1 MSDSNEKGY
10 YILNEYP
17 SELKTDQ
24 SYTYQLTTS
33 PDGDMTDVTYSF
45 GWKFTCD
52 GITTEKIVASGLT
65 NLTYVWTPSNVIFG
79 PLMAKSKSGILN
91 IVITTST
98 GKSTYVSKDIKLT
111 IADSV
116 RPSISNCTIDR
127 TAYAYNDK
135 SISNRTTHKL
145 SLGVSGLYGA
155 SQTITISIGDAVNTI
170 KVDAQPNNQ
179 ISTVSL
185 ELGSFDAGT
194 ADSIEKT
201 INIIVTDNRGFTANS
216 TTSVTIYGYTPPTLT
231 ATVYRDTNQD
241 AYISFTTNHQN
252 TVAGKTNNI
261 NEFYAKCTT
270 GSTTIQ
276 TDLKTSPQKL
286 NGTDALENS
295 YDVFVLLTDDVGG
308 KDVKRFVIPNGIPVM
323 DIGAD
328 GKTVSFFG
336 TAPESADKLSLKIKD
351 IASFGN
357 EIRLGKSNGNKVIID
372 NEGMVFKDRK
382 DSDFIH
388 FGYSSESIING
399 YYFSMGYDNGIVN
412 DNRFGFGSFM
422 AGTGLISETNFQTV
436 VGKYN
441 KPVDASDAMFV
452 VGGGTSE
459 TNRENFLTVS
469 GSETSVMAAINVKEI
484 GGKIAAELFGAN
496 GSGKLIL
503 YRKSDYKLDHWD
515 IIPAYIK
522 DRPCLRFDC
531 YNGSNQYNS
540 ADQRLLIGGLSIK
553 TNWNEVAD
561 VINCYWSDGNL
572 HNLISRNT
580 DGETSYFG
588 SGNIKY
594 GGYTTVNT
602 TTVLRGGTC
611 KVLNSSGLTTLSD
624 ERLKN
629 DFQSL
634 NKWESFFDNLEPCA
648 FKLKNGTSGRYHL
661 GFKAQQVKESLEKS
675 GLSTKD
681 FAGYISQKYV
691 IDESYPEDDEV
702 YKQANINPGDDV
714 YGLIYTEF
722 IALQHHEIQKLKAK
736 VKNLE
741 TEINDIKETIKSKE
755 A

>member
-10 YILNEYP
+10 YILKEYP

-52 GITTEKIVASGLT
+52 GITTEKTVASGLT
-65 NLTYVWTPSNVIFG
+65 DLTYVWTPSNIIFG

-98 GKSTYVSKDIKLT
+98 GQSTYVSKDIKLT

-155 SQTITISIGDAVNTI
+155 SQTITVSIGDAVNTI

-179 ISTVSL
+179 LSIVSL

-201 INIIVTDNRGFTANS
+201 INIIVADSRGFTVNS

-252 TVAGKTNNI
+252 IVAGKANNI

-308 KDVKRFVIPNGIPVM
+308 KDAKRFVIPNGTPVM

-351 IASFGN
+351 IASFGE
-357 EIRLGKSNGNKVIID
+357 EIRLGKTNGNQTLIGD
-372 NEGMVFKDRK
+372 SGMTMYN
-382 DSDFIH
+382 DSDEMLH
-388 FGYSSESIING
+388 FGTIRDEDTCTHYYTLGTRTQGKHRGDYSFTAG
-399 YYFSMGYDNGIVN
+399 Y
-412 DNRFGFGSFM
+412 
-422 AGTGLISETNFQTV
+422 GLISGARYQTV

-441 KPVDASDAMFV
+441 KDDNIAHLFV
-452 VGGGTSE
+452 VG
-459 TNRENFLTVS
+459 S
-469 GSETSVMAAINVKEI
+469 GSDDADRSNIFEVEYD
-484 GGKIAAELFGAN
+484 GAN
-496 GSGKLIL
+496 L
-503 YRKSDYKLDHWD
+503 
-515 IIPAYIK
+515 
-522 DRPCLRFDC
+522 
-531 YNGSNQYNS
+531 NGSLCINNS
-540 ADQRLLIGGLSIK
+540 DGARDGGLVLDGP
-553 TNWNEVAD
+553 N
-561 VINCYWSDGNL
+561 DGN
-572 HNLISRNT
+572 
-580 DGETSYFG
+580 DGGEIIFSTKNDLNDVGRIGPDS
-588 SGNIKY
+588 SGNIVINSYKWSNGGTRNISQYTFSPNGAFSINGRNICENKVLWSGAWYMSNDHTAYLLERVSDQPNGIVLVFSAYRGYSGAEDYHWCTFFVPKY
-594 GGYTTVNT
+594 LVSYQDKGFNCPLINNAFTNVACKYIYISDSQITGQEDNVSDGAASGISYNNRYY
-602 TTVLRGGTC
+602 VLR
-611 KVLNSSGLTTLSD
+611 
-624 ERLKN
+624 
-629 DFQSL
+629 
-634 NKWESFFDNLEPCA
+634 
-648 FKLKNGTSGRYHL
+648 
-661 GFKAQQVKESLEKS
+661 
-675 GLSTKD
+675 
-681 FAGYISQKYV
+681 YV
-691 IDESYPEDDEV
+691 IGV
-702 YKQANINPGDDV
+702 
-714 YGLIYTEF
+714 
-722 IALQHHEIQKLKAK
+722 
-736 VKNLE
+736 
-741 TEINDIKETIKSKE
+741 
-755 A
+755 

>member
-52 GITTEKIVASGLT
+52 GITTEKTVASGLT
-65 NLTYVWTPSNVIFG
+65 DLTYVWTPSNVIFG

-155 SQTITISIGDAVNTI
+155 SQTITVSIGDSVNTI

-185 ELGSFDAGT
+185 ELGSFDSGT
-194 ADSIEKT
+194 ADSIEKV
-201 INIIVTDNRGFTANS
+201 INIIVTDSRGFTVDG
-216 TTSVTIYGYTPPTLT
+216 TTSVTIYGYAPPTLT

-252 TVAGKTNNI
+252 MVAGKANNI
-261 NEFYAKCTT
+261 NTFYAKCTT

-308 KDVKRFVIPNGIPVM
+308 KDAKRFVIPNGTPVM

-336 TAPESADKLSLKIKD
+336 TAPESADKLSLQIKD
-351 IASFGN
+351 IASFGE
-357 EIRLGKSNGNKVIID
+357 EIRLGKTDGNQTLIGDSGMTMYNG
-372 NEGMVFKDRK
+372 
-382 DSDFIH
+382 SDEMLH
-388 FGYSSESIING
+388 FGTIRDEDTYTHYYTLGTRTQDKYRGDYSFTAG
-399 YYFSMGYDNGIVN
+399 Y
-412 DNRFGFGSFM
+412 
-422 AGTGLISETNFQTV
+422 GLIASARYQTV
-436 VGKYN
+436 VGRYN
-441 KPVDASDAMFV
+441 KDDNIAHLFV
-452 VGGGTSE
+452 VG
-459 TNRENFLTVS
+459 S
-469 GSETSVMAAINVKEI
+469 GSDDANRSNVFEV
-484 GGKIAAELFGAN
+484 EN
-496 GSGKLIL
+496 GSASLNGSLWINNPDGSTSGNLIL
-503 YRKSDYKLDHWD
+503 SPPGNGNGGGEIIFSTKSDDVGTIGADSSGNIVITSYNH
-515 IIPAYIK
+515 
-522 DRPCLRFDC
+522 
-531 YNGSNQYNS
+531 YNGSISNISDYTFSPNGAFSINGRDICENKVLWSGAWYMNNDQSAYLRGRVSDQPNGIVLVFSAYRGYEVKDWHWCTFFVPKYLVSYQDKGFNCPLINNAFTNVACKYIYISDSQITGEKNNVENGTASGITYNN
-540 ADQRLLIGGLSIK
+540 R
-553 TNWNEVAD
+553 
-561 VINCYWSDGNL
+561 Y
-572 HNLISRNT
+572 
-580 DGETSYFG
+580 Y
-588 SGNIKY
+588 
-594 GGYTTVNT
+594 
-602 TTVLRGGTC
+602 VLR
-611 KVLNSSGLTTLSD
+611 
-624 ERLKN
+624 
-629 DFQSL
+629 
-634 NKWESFFDNLEPCA
+634 
-648 FKLKNGTSGRYHL
+648 
-661 GFKAQQVKESLEKS
+661 
-675 GLSTKD
+675 
-681 FAGYISQKYV
+681 YV
-691 IDESYPEDDEV
+691 IGV
-702 YKQANINPGDDV
+702 
-714 YGLIYTEF
+714 
-722 IALQHHEIQKLKAK
+722 
-736 VKNLE
+736 
-741 TEINDIKETIKSKE
+741 
-755 A
+755 

>member
-45 GWKFTCD
+45 GWMFTCD
-52 GITTEKIVASGLT
+52 GITTEKTVASGLT
-65 NLTYVWTPSNVIFG
+65 DLTYVWTPSNVIFG

-155 SQTITISIGDAVNTI
+155 SQTITVSIGDAVNTI

-194 ADSIEKT
+194 ADSIEKI
-201 INIIVTDNRGFTANS
+201 INVIVTDSRGFTANK
-216 TTSVTIYGYTPPTLT
+216 TISVTVYGYTPPTLT

-252 TVAGKTNNI
+252 MVAGKANNI
-261 NEFYAKCTT
+261 NAFYAKCTT

-308 KDVKRFVIPNGIPVM
+308 KDAKRFVIPNGTPVM

-336 TAPESADKLSLKIKD
+336 TAPESSDKLSLQIKD
-351 IASFGN
+351 IASFGE
-357 EIRLGKSNGNKVIID
+357 EIRLGKTDGNQTLIGDSGMTMYNGSDEMLHFGTIRDEDTYTHYYTLGTRTQGKQRGDYSFTAGYGLIASARYQTTVGTYNKDDNIAHLFVVGDGSDDANRSNVFEVEYGGANLNGSLWINNSDGSTSGNLILSPPEIIFSTKSDPNDVGTIGADSDGNIVIHSYEHYNGDIRNSSYYTFAPNGSFSINGRDICENKVLWSGAWYMTND
-372 NEGMVFKDRK
+372 HSAYLRERV
-382 DSDFIH
+382 SDQP
-388 FGYSSESIING
+388 
-399 YYFSMGYDNGIVN
+399 NGIVLVFSAYRSSGEQ
-412 DNRFGFGSFM
+412 DWHWCTFFVPKY
-422 AGTGLISETNFQTV
+422 LISYSDRGFNCPLINNEFSAV
-436 VGKYN
+436 ACKYIYISDSQITGEKKN
-441 KPVDASDAMFV
+441 ALNGTAS
-452 VGGGTSE
+452 GINYN
-459 TNRENFLTVS
+459 NR
-469 GSETSVMAAINVKEI
+469 
-484 GGKIAAELFGAN
+484 
-496 GSGKLIL
+496 
-503 YRKSDYKLDHWD
+503 YY
-515 IIPAYIK
+515 
-522 DRPCLRFDC
+522 
-531 YNGSNQYNS
+531 
-540 ADQRLLIGGLSIK
+540 
-553 TNWNEVAD
+553 
-561 VINCYWSDGNL
+561 
-572 HNLISRNT
+572 
-580 DGETSYFG
+580 
-588 SGNIKY
+588 
-594 GGYTTVNT
+594 
-602 TTVLRGGTC
+602 VLR
-611 KVLNSSGLTTLSD
+611 
-624 ERLKN
+624 
-629 DFQSL
+629 
-634 NKWESFFDNLEPCA
+634 
-648 FKLKNGTSGRYHL
+648 
-661 GFKAQQVKESLEKS
+661 
-675 GLSTKD
+675 
-681 FAGYISQKYV
+681 YV
-691 IDESYPEDDEV
+691 IGV
-702 YKQANINPGDDV
+702 
-714 YGLIYTEF
+714 
-722 IALQHHEIQKLKAK
+722 
-736 VKNLE
+736 
-741 TEINDIKETIKSKE
+741 
-755 A
+755 

>member
-33 PDGDMTDVTYSF
+33 PDSDMTDVTYSF

-52 GITTEKIVASGLT
+52 GITTEKTVASGLT
-65 NLTYVWTPSNVIFG
+65 DLTYVWTPSNVIFG
-79 PLMAKSKSGILN
+79 PLMAKNKSGILN

-155 SQTITISIGDAVNTI
+155 SQTITVSIGDAVNTI

-201 INIIVTDNRGFTANS
+201 INVIVTDSRGFTVNS

-252 TVAGKTNNI
+252 MVAGKANNI
-261 NEFYAKCTT
+261 NTFYAKCTT

-308 KDVKRFVIPNGIPVM
+308 KDVKRFVIPNGTPVM

-328 GKTVSFFG
+328 GKTISFFG
-336 TAPESADKLSLKIKD
+336 TAPESADKLSLQIKD
-351 IASFGN
+351 IASFGE
-357 EIRLGKSNGNKVIID
+357 EIRLGKTNGNQTLIGD
-372 NEGMVFKDRK
+372 SGMTMYNNTDEML
-382 DSDFIH
+382 H
-388 FGYSSESIING
+388 FGTIRDEDTYAHYYTLGTRTQGKQRGDYSFTAG
-399 YYFSMGYDNGIVN
+399 Y
-412 DNRFGFGSFM
+412 
-422 AGTGLISETNFQTV
+422 GLISSANYQTV

-441 KPVDASDAMFV
+441 KDDNIAHLFV
-452 VGGGTSE
+452 VGSGSDDADRSNVFEVEYGGANLNGSLWINNSDGTS
-459 TNRENFLTVS
+459 R
-469 GSETSVMAAINVKEI
+469 
-484 GGKIAAELFGAN
+484 GG
-496 GSGKLIL
+496 LIL
-503 YRKSDYKLDHWD
+503 STSKDGGE
-515 IIPAYIK
+515 IIFSTKNDPNDVGTIGPDSSGNIVINSYTH
-522 DRPCLRFDC
+522 
-531 YNGSNQYNS
+531 YNGSISNVSEYTFSPNGAFSINGRNICENKVLWSGAWYMTNDHTAYLDENISDQPNGIVLVFS
-540 ADQRLLIGGLSIK
+540 AYRGSNAENYHWCTFFVPK
-553 TNWNEVAD
+553 
-561 VINCYWSDGNL
+561 Y
-572 HNLISRNT
+572 LISYSDRGFNCPLINNVFT
-580 DGETSYFG
+580 NMACKYIYISDSQITGH
-588 SGNIKY
+588 GNN
-594 GGYTTVNT
+594 V
-602 TTVLRGGTC
+602 
-611 KVLNSSGLTTLSD
+611 SSGS
-624 ERLKN
+624 
-629 DFQSL
+629 
-634 NKWESFFDNLEPCA
+634 A
-648 FKLKNGTSGRYHL
+648 SGISYNNRYY
-661 GFKAQQVKESLEKS
+661 VMR
-675 GLSTKD
+675 
-681 FAGYISQKYV
+681 YV
-691 IDESYPEDDEV
+691 IGV
-702 YKQANINPGDDV
+702 
-714 YGLIYTEF
+714 
-722 IALQHHEIQKLKAK
+722 
-736 VKNLE
+736 
-741 TEINDIKETIKSKE
+741 
-755 A
+755 

>member
-52 GITTEKIVASGLT
+52 GITTEKTVASGLT
-65 NLTYVWTPSNVIFG
+65 DLTYVWTPSNVIFG

-155 SQTITISIGDAVNTI
+155 SQTIIVSIGDAVNTI

-194 ADSIEKT
+194 AESIEKT
-201 INIIVTDNRGFTANS
+201 INVIVTDSRGFTVNS

-252 TVAGKTNNI
+252 MVAGKANNI
-261 NEFYAKCTT
+261 NTFYAKCTT

-308 KDVKRFVIPNGIPVM
+308 KDAKRFVIPNGTPVM

-336 TAPESADKLSLKIKD
+336 TAPESADKLSLQIKD
-351 IASFGN
+351 IASFGE
-357 EIRLGKSNGNKVIID
+357 EIRLGKTDGNQTLIGDSGMTMYNG
-372 NEGMVFKDRK
+372 
-382 DSDFIH
+382 SDEMLH
-388 FGYSSESIING
+388 FGTIRDEDTYTHYYTLGTRTQGKQRGDYSFTAG
-399 YYFSMGYDNGIVN
+399 Y
-412 DNRFGFGSFM
+412 
-422 AGTGLISETNFQTV
+422 GLIASARYQTV
-436 VGKYN
+436 VGTYN
-441 KPVDASDAMFV
+441 KDDNIAHLFV
-452 VGGGTSE
+452 VGDGSDDANRSNVFEVEHGGASL
-459 TNRENFLTVS
+459 NGDLWINNS
-469 GSETSVMAAINVKEI
+469 DGSR
-484 GGKIAAELFGAN
+484 N
-496 GSGKLIL
+496 GSLVLSPGEIL
-503 YRKSDYKLDHWD
+503 FSTKSDPDD
-515 IIPAYIK
+515 VGTI
-522 DRPCLRFDC
+522 
-531 YNGSNQYNS
+531 G
-540 ADQRLLIGGLSIK
+540 ADS
-553 TNWNEVAD
+553 
-561 VINCYWSDGNL
+561 
-572 HNLISRNT
+572 
-580 DGETSYFG
+580 
-588 SGNIKY
+588 SGNIVINSYKWSN
-594 GGYTTVNT
+594 GD
-602 TTVLRGGTC
+602 L
-611 KVLNSSGLTTLSD
+611 LNSSYYTFAPNGAFSINGRDICENKVLWSGAWYMTEDHSAYLTERVSD
-624 ERLKN
+624 QPNGIVLVFSAYRSYGGEQ
-629 DFQSL
+629 D
-634 NKWESFFDNLEPCA
+634 WHWCTFFVPKYLVSYQDKGFNCPLINNE
-648 FKLKNGTSGRYHL
+648 FTSVACKYI
-661 GFKAQQVKESLEKS
+661 
-675 GLSTKD
+675 
-681 FAGYISQKYV
+681 YISDIQITGEKKNASHGTASGITYDNRYYVLRYV
-691 IDESYPEDDEV
+691 IGV
-702 YKQANINPGDDV
+702 
-714 YGLIYTEF
+714 
-722 IALQHHEIQKLKAK
+722 
-736 VKNLE
+736 
-741 TEINDIKETIKSKE
+741 
-755 A
+755 

>member
-52 GITTEKIVASGLT
+52 GIITEKTVASGLT
-65 NLTYVWTPSNVIFG
+65 DLTYIWTPSNVIFG
-79 PLMAKSKSGILN
+79 PLMTKSKSGILN

-116 RPSISNCTIDR
+116 RPSISNCTIYR

-155 SQTITISIGDAVNTI
+155 SQTIAVSIGDAVNTI

-201 INIIVTDNRGFTANS
+201 INIIVTDSRGFTVNS
-216 TTSVTIYGYTPPTLT
+216 TTSVTIYGYTPPTLI

-241 AYISFTTNHQN
+241 AYISFSTNHQN
-252 TVAGKTNNI
+252 MVAGKANNI

-308 KDVKRFVIPNGIPVM
+308 KDAKRFVIPNGTPVM

-351 IASFGN
+351 IASFGE
-357 EIRLGKSNGNKVIID
+357 EIRLGKTDGNQTLIGDSGMTMYNG
-372 NEGMVFKDRK
+372 
-382 DSDFIH
+382 SDEILH
-388 FGYSSESIING
+388 FGTIRDEDTYTRYYTLGTRTQGKQRGDYS
-399 YYFSMGYDNGIVN
+399 FT
-412 DNRFGFGSFM
+412 
-422 AGTGLISETNFQTV
+422 AGCGLIASASYQTV

-441 KPVDASDAMFV
+441 KDDDIAHLFV
-452 VGGGTSE
+452 VGDGFDDANRSNVFEVEYGGADI
-459 TNRENFLTVS
+459 N
-469 GSETSVMAAINVKEI
+469 GSLWINDPDGTMDGGLVLGISQYGNGEI
-484 GGKIAAELFGAN
+484 IFSTKSDPNDIGKIGAD
-496 GSGKLIL
+496 
-503 YRKSDYKLDHWD
+503 SDGNIVISSYK
-515 IIPAYIK
+515 
-522 DRPCLRFDC
+522 
-531 YNGSNQYNS
+531 
-540 ADQRLLIGGLSIK
+540 
-553 TNWNEVAD
+553 
-561 VINCYWSDGNL
+561 WSDGGM
-572 HNLISRNT
+572 RN
-580 DGETSYFG
+580 S
-588 SGNIKY
+588 SH
-594 GGYTTVNT
+594 YTFSPNGAFSING
-602 TTVLRGGTC
+602 RDIC
-611 KVLNSSGLTTLSD
+611 ENKVLWSGAWYMTNEHTAYLDESISD
-624 ERLKN
+624 QPNGIVLVFSAYRGSNAEN
-629 DFQSL
+629 YH
-634 NKWESFFDNLEPCA
+634 WCTFFVPKYLVSYQD
-648 FKLKNGTSGRYHL
+648 R
-661 GFKAQQVKESLEKS
+661 GFNCPLINTEFTNVACKYI
-675 GLSTKD
+675 
-681 FAGYISQKYV
+681 YISDSQVTGNDNNASHGSASGISYNNRYYVMRYV
-691 IDESYPEDDEV
+691 IGV
-702 YKQANINPGDDV
+702 
-714 YGLIYTEF
+714 
-722 IALQHHEIQKLKAK
+722 
-736 VKNLE
+736 
-741 TEINDIKETIKSKE
+741 
-755 A
+755 